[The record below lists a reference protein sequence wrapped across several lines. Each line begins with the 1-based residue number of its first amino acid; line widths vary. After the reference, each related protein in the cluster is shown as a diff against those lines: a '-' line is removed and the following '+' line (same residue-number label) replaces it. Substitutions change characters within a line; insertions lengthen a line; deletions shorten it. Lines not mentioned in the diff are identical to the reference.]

1 MNIRWILAFVL
12 TISMWPTG
20 VRADV
25 IALSASIAGP
35 NEVPPVASQGT
46 GTATVSIDTASRALQ
61 WNVQVRDLSGPIS
74 AAHFHCPATVSQNAA
89 VSIPIAGAGAESPLR
104 GSITISPEQM
114 DNILNGRCYINVH
127 TALHPPG
134 EIRGQVTRP

>member
-1 MNIRWILAFVL
+1 MNVRSIFAFGLAIAL
-12 TISMWPTG
+12 CSTG
-20 VRADV
+20 VHAEV
-25 IALSASIAGP
+25 VALSASIAAP

-46 GTATVSIDTASRALQ
+46 GTATVSIDTASRMLQ

-74 AAHFHCPATVSQNAA
+74 AAHFHCPATTSQNAPI
-89 VSIPIAGAGAESPLR
+89 SIPIAGAGAESPLQ

-114 DNILNGRCYINVH
+114 ANILSERCYINVH

-134 EIRGQVTRP
+134 EVRGQVVRP